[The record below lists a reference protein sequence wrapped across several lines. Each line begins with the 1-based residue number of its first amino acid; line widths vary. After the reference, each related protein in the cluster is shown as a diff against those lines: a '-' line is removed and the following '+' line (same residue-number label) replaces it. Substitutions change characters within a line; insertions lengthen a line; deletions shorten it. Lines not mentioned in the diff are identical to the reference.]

1 VSAGLDD
8 GDLRRR
14 AERRV
19 AAKAGFRIH
28 ALVYVLVNAGLLGV
42 NLLTSPQYLWA
53 CWPMVGWGIGLAA
66 HGLSVYGSRPGW
78 REAEIVRE
86 MDRLRRG

>member
-1 VSAGLDD
+1 MTAIADD
-8 GDLRRR
+8 ADLRRR

-19 AAKAGFRIH
+19 AAKAGFHNH

-42 NLLTSPQYLWA
+42 NLLTSPHYVWA
-53 CWPMVGWGIGLAA
+53 CWPMFGWGIGLAA
-66 HGLSVYGSRPGW
+66 HGLGVYGSRPRW
-78 REAEIVRE
+78 REAEIARE

>member
-1 VSAGLDD
+1 MSAFADD
-8 GDLRRR
+8 ADLRRR

-28 ALVYVLVNAGLLGV
+28 ALVFVLVNAGLLGV
-42 NLLTSPQYLWA
+42 NLLTSPVYFWSA
-53 CWPMVGWGIGLAA
+53 WPLFGWGIGLAA
-66 HGLSVYGSRPGW
+66 HGLSVYGVRPGW

>member
-1 VSAGLDD
+1 MSALADET
-8 GDLRRR
+8 DLRRR

-28 ALVYVLVNAGLLGV
+28 ALVFVLVNAGLLGV
-42 NLLTSPQYLWA
+42 NLLTSPVYFWSA
-53 CWPMVGWGIGLAA
+53 WPLFGWGIGLAA
-66 HGLSVYGSRPGW
+66 HGLSVYGGRPGW